1 VPTLSPP
8 RTGGRKSVAV
18 WPETLWLVRHGQSA
32 GNVAR
37 EVAEAGRLPV
47 IDVPTR
53 DMDTP
58 LSALGQRQALALG
71 KWFGGLPRE
80 RQPDALLC
88 SPYRRAWDTA
98 RLILEGGGLEL
109 PPDALR
115 ADERLREKEFGIL
128 DRLTVH
134 GIRQQYPILAE
145 QRDHVDKFYFRPPG
159 GESWC
164 DVILRLRSTTDT
176 LARDYGGARLLIV
189 AHEVIV
195 TCFRYLFEAL
205 DDASVLA
212 LDRAGDVP
220 NCGVTCYENPGG
232 GAVRPPQRPTF
243 SNYVAPLEAG
253 GAIVTREADRPAAPK
268 S

>member
-1 VPTLSPP
+1 MTRP
-8 RTGGRKSVAV
+8 RRRAPQAGPG

-37 EVAEAGRLPV
+37 QAAEAGQLSV

-71 KWFGGLPRE
+71 QWFGALPPDQR
-80 RQPDALLC
+80 PDALLC
-88 SPYRRAWDTA
+88 SPYRRARDTA
-98 RLILEGGGLEL
+98 RLILEGGQLDL
-109 PPDALR
+109 PLTAIR
-115 ADERLREKEFGIL
+115 ADERLREKEFGIV
-128 DRLTVH
+128 DRLTAQ
-134 GIRQQYPILAE
+134 GIRERYPALYE
-145 QRDHVDKFYFRPPG
+145 QREHVGKFYFRPPG

-164 DVILRLRSTTDT
+164 DVILRLRSVVDT
-176 LARDYGGARLLIV
+176 LSREQAGARLLLV

-195 TCFRYLFEAL
+195 TCFRYLLEAM
-205 DDASVLA
+205 DEETVLA

-220 NCGVTCYENPGG
+220 NCGVTCYRNRGG
-232 GAVRPPQRPTF
+232 GPVRPPLTPTLA
-243 SNYVAPLEAG
+243 NHVAPLEAG
-253 GAIVTREADRPAAPK
+253 GAVVTREADRPAAPK

>member
-1 VPTLSPP
+1 MSLPPKRRRSSP
-8 RTGGRKSVAV
+8 AV

-37 EVAEAGRLPV
+37 QAAEADRLPV

-53 DMDTP
+53 DMDTH

-71 KWFGGLPRE
+71 KWFGALPPD

-98 RLILEGGGLEL
+98 RLIVEAGNL
-109 PPDALR
+109 PLARASMR

-134 GIRQQYPILAE
+134 GIRQQYPALAV
-145 QRDHVDKFYFRPPG
+145 QRDHVGKFYFRPPG

-164 DVILRLRSTTDT
+164 DVILRLRSATDT

-195 TCFRYLFEAL
+195 TCFRYLFEAM
-205 DDASVLA
+205 DEESVLA

-232 GAVRPPQRPTF
+232 GAMQPPQQPSI
-243 SNYVAPLEAG
+243 SNYVAPLEAD
-253 GAIVTREADRPAAPK
+253 GALVTREADRPAAPK